1 MNTHIKTAVLAVS
14 LPASLFFSSCNNHKA
29 DDHSK
34 DIHTNQTIGDVY
46 ACPMHPDM
54 KGKKGDKCP
63 KCGMEMVKQSNDKG
77 NYEMKF
83 IAEPELIEAL
93 KPTRLVFTPK
103 NLDDTNEVV
112 RLELMHEKPIHLI
125 AVSEDLSWFHHIHP
139 EQRADDAYAV
149 VETFP
154 NAGKYFLYADYKP
167 AGKPGLVNKIEI
179 NVKGVQTAAPPAE
192 ESKWVSVTDGYVAI
206 LMNAKDLKTGDTH
219 LGFSISK
226 DGKPL
231 SSAVL
236 ENYLGAIAHVVMISK
251 ADKSYIHIHPGT
263 NDKFLIDGETA
274 VSKPGVYRIWVQFQ
288 IKGQVHTADFT
299 VNITQGE
306 KMTGNMK
313 NMDDHAHM
321 H

>member
-1 MNTHIKTAVLAVS
+1 MNTHIKTAFLAITI
-14 LPASLFFSSCNNHKA
+14 PASLCFTSCNHHKA
-29 DDHSK
+29 DDPSK
-34 DIHTNQTIGDVY
+34 DNHINQTMGALY

-83 IAEPELIEAL
+83 MAEPEMIEAL
-93 KPTRLVFTPK
+93 KPIRLVFTPK
-103 NLDDTNEVV
+103 NLDDSTEMVH
-112 RLELMHEKPIHLI
+112 LEIMHEKPLHLI

-139 EQRADDAYAV
+139 EQRADDSYAV

-167 AGKPGLVNKIEI
+167 AGSPGLVNKIEI
-179 NVKGVQTAAPPAE
+179 NVKGVQTATPPAE
-192 ESKWVSVTDGYVAI
+192 ETKWVSVTDGYVVI

-231 SSAVL
+231 TSAAL

-251 ADKSYIHIHPGT
+251 ADKSFLHIHPGT
-263 NDKFLIDGETA
+263 NDKFLIDGEA
-274 VSKPGVYRIWVQFQ
+274 GISKPGIYRIWVQFQ
-288 IKGQVHTADFT
+288 TQGKIHTADFT
-299 VNITQGE
+299 VNIAQG
-306 KMTGNMK
+306 KVMTGDMK